1 MSIKQPAIV
10 MAAAA
15 LCAVVGSAS
24 VSAQEDCGGLYNRM
38 MGTYQT
44 LGPQS
49 AQYAQMYSY
58 YNARCVSGSSTVP
71 YQTPY
76 AYQAPYA
83 YQQPAPVDPAAAFL
97 GGVVGGVVGEALEG
111 DRRDRRY
118 DDRWNR
124 GW

>member
-1 MSIKQPAIV
+1 MSIKQPAIAV
-10 MAAAA
+10 AVAA
-15 LCAVVGSAS
+15 LFVGLGS
-24 VSAQEDCGGLYNRM
+24 VSVPAQENCGSQ
-38 MGTYQT
+38 YQRVMQAYQMQS
-44 LGPQS
+44 PQ
-49 AQYAQMYSY
+49 YGQMLDY
-58 YNARCVSGSSTVP
+58 YNARCLSGSSPMP

-83 YQQPAPVDPAAAFL
+83 YQQPTVDPGAAFL